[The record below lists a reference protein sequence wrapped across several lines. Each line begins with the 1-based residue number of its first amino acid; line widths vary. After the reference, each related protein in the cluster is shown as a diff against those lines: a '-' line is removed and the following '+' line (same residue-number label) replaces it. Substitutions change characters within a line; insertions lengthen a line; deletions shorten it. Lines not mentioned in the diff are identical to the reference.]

1 MENTELRHIGRFLG
15 PEEILNVEVKD
26 DNIVTVTTK
35 SGEET
40 RRHTLTRFGLDTVA
54 TDEAKDWNYVQD
66 ARFTPLI
73 AEFTRLCVEMGIKG
87 GELEPLLRQ
96 VGRNITNLMDKAVYI
111 KWHGSA
117 VDFVPDGNPLFDFL
131 VTEADKIVK

>member
-1 MENTELRHIGRFLG
+1 MENTELQYIGKFVG
-15 PEEILNVEVKD
+15 PEEIVTVEVKD
-26 DNIVTVTTK
+26 GEILTVTTK
-35 SGEET
+35 SGDDVRT
-40 RRHTLTRFGLDTVA
+40 HTLTRVGLETII
-54 TDEAKDWNYVQD
+54 TDEAKDWNYVQE

-96 VGRNITNLMDKAVYI
+96 AGKNITNLMDKAVYV

-117 VDFVPDGNPLFDFL
+117 VDYVPDGNPLFDFL